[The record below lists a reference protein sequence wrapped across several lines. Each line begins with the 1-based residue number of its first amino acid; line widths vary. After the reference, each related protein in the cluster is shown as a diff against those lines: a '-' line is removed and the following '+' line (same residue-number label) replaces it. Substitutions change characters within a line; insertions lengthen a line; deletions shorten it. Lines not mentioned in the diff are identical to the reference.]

1 MPIRSLGMFFTKSVY
16 YFDKTQIHMRLV
28 HDIRWGESKEE
39 KHVDFSNKSKYYVQI
54 DRDTES
60 NGIYEF
66 LDEVQRDGK
75 YNIENLLN
83 NSDT

>member
-1 MPIRSLGMFFTKSVY
+1 
-16 YFDKTQIHMRLV
+16 MRLV

-66 LDEVQRDGK
+66 LDEVERDGK

>member
-1 MPIRSLGMFFTKSVY
+1 
-16 YFDKTQIHMRLV
+16 MRLV

>member
-1 MPIRSLGMFFTKSVY
+1 
-16 YFDKTQIHMRLV
+16 MRLV

-39 KHVDFSNKSKYYVQI
+39 KHSDFSNKRKYYVQT

-66 LDEVQRDGK
+66 LDEVERDGK
-75 YNIENLLN
+75 HNIENLLN